1 MQQLFEYATRHP
13 FLAGGTVAIAC
24 VLAAYELSKARSGG
38 RSVGPTEAIQ
48 LLNQGALLVDV
59 RTRPE
64 FDSGH
69 VIDARNVPQE
79 QLAQVGESLKRFKDK
94 IVITCCDTGTKSAAA
109 TRVLQGQGF
118 GKVVTLRG
126 GLQAWRGEN
135 LPLVKEG
142 QARQKPGGSQA

>member
-1 MQQLFEYATRHP
+1 MERLFEYAARHP

-24 VLAAYELSKARSGG
+24 VLAAYEVSKARAGG

-59 RTRPE
+59 RTRQE
-64 FDSGH
+64 FDAGH
-69 VIDARNVPQE
+69 VIDARHVPQD
-79 QLAQVGESLKRFKDK
+79 QLAQAGELLKRFKDK
-94 IVITCCDTGTKSAAA
+94 IVIMCCDTGTRSAAA
-109 TRVLQGQGF
+109 ARTLQGQGF

-142 QARQKPGGSQA
+142 QSRQKGGGSQA

>member
-1 MQQLFEYATRHP
+1 MERFLEYAARHP
-13 FLAGGTVAIAC
+13 FLVGGTVALAC
-24 VLAAYELSKARSGG
+24 VLAVYEWSRARAGG

-48 LLNQGALLVDV
+48 LLNQGALVVDV

-64 FDSGH
+64 FEAGH
-69 VIDARNVPQE
+69 VIDARHVPQE
-79 QLAQVGESLKRFKDK
+79 QLAQAGESLKRFKDR
-94 IVITCCDTGTKSAAA
+94 ILITCCDTGTKSAAA
-109 TRVLQGQGF
+109 ARALQGQGF

-142 QARQKPGGSQA
+142 ASKQKAAGGHA